1 MENGNLPLC
10 GFPAAN
16 TQCWQ
21 RWGALDSLPSNSSK
35 HPFVKKQHI
44 HHHPPCPSQALC
56 SLSSSVPPRPCRMQG
71 CLSQSHW
78 CWGADLSPPY
88 STGSVHVLTLPVQAS
103 ILCHKWCCPSS
114 SCRET
119 SARANWGEI
128 LSEETSS
135 LQCLHSG
142 FSDMDFLTTW
152 ARDTPAP
159 YRHWDISASLHELT
173 DQQELP
179 LAGRKTRDS
188 QEDPTAITRCH
199 QHWGPGF
206 PLQRDLTW
214 CMPQL
219 PYSQQ
224 GTTTALP
231 LPAASQLETNHSL
244 PCFTP
249 QVHGIFL
256 SVSSQ
261 SCQQGR
267 VTETLPSL
275 AAAWLCGGRH

>member
-119 SARANWGEI
+119 LARANWGEI

-142 FSDMDFLTTW
+142 FSDMDFLTTR

-159 YRHWDISASLHELT
+159 YRHWDISASLQELS
-173 DQQELP
+173 DQPELP

-188 QEDPTAITRCH
+188 QEDPHCH
-199 QHWGPGF
+199 HQMPPALG
-206 PLQRDLTW
+206 TW
-214 CMPQL
+214 VPSAAW
-219 PYSQQ
+219 PYLVYA
-224 GTTTALP
+224 TTSLLSARNYYRSATP
-231 LPAASQLETNHSL
+231 CSL
-244 PCFTP
+244 P
-249 QVHGIFL
+249 I
-256 SVSSQ
+256 
-261 SCQQGR
+261 R
-267 VTETLPSL
+267 D
-275 AAAWLCGGRH
+275 